1 MASDNLK
8 ILVFQTE
15 VDNAK
20 QPLSNRGHL
29 PNRNTYLKKRK
40 IKKARNN
47 PKILQSNEDIIYDKQ
62 KLKFHK
68 WIIFFYQSH
77 NLEKTCKSTKC
88 EKDDN

>member
-47 PKILQSNEDIIYDKQ
+47 PKIL
-62 KLKFHK
+62 
-68 WIIFFYQSH
+68 
-77 NLEKTCKSTKC
+77 
-88 EKDDN
+88 